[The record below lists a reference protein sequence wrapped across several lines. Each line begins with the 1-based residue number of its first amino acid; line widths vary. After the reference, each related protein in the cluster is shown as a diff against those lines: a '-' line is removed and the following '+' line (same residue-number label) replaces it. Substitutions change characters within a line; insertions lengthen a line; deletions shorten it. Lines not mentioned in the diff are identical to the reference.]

1 MKQEVQ
7 VADHHR
13 GVNLVEEDSRP
24 EEEGEGEMLG
34 VITVEN
40 GDTCHGIVLITNQQ
54 AREVKM

>member
-24 EEEGEGEMLG
+24 EEEGEEEMLG
-34 VITVEN
+34 VILVDN
-40 GDTCHGIVLITNQQ
+40 GDTCRRTVLIKNQQ
-54 AREVKM
+54 ARGVKM